1 MQMNRATA
9 SGARISERFLIQVWQ
24 RLPGGADLI
33 TEGGEVMHLIY
44 PGRENDDQGADLRDA
59 VIISN
64 QELMKGDIE
73 FHRWSSDWRRH
84 YHHQNPAY
92 NGTILHVV
100 MWHDMEATYLQNGK
114 KVPVLVLSERLETA
128 ARQRVRTS
136 QPADDFALPC
146 YQTVKSLPIKR
157 IDEILDAAG
166 RERFLAKAAA
176 FHDELSRDTPGQTF
190 YQGIMGALGYSKNKL
205 PFEELA
211 RIVPLNRLEAMTRCH
226 LPDDKCLA
234 QQQALLLGT
243 AGLLPSQRGI
253 RHLPAPNDHWAE
265 ALEKCWAEY
274 VHHHVM
280 PSDSWHL
287 IKVRPNN
294 FPVRRIAGISH
305 LMLRYHREGILEEII
320 NLISEIKI
328 DQAYRALEAAM
339 MVTAS
344 GYWKTHY
351 DFGSYSRNIAPA
363 LIGSSRAA
371 AIVINVILPFTYAWS
386 RLSRQP
392 ELAARCL
399 AIFTTYPKPGANAI
413 ERHMS
418 KQLGRSGVPIDSA
431 PRQQGLIHIYK
442 TLCTQGKCT
451 VCPLGMA
458 AKG

>member
-1 MQMNRATA
+1 
-9 SGARISERFLIQVWQ
+9 
-24 RLPGGADLI
+24 
-33 TEGGEVMHLIY
+33 
-44 PGRENDDQGADLRDA
+44 
-59 VIISN
+59 
-64 QELMKGDIE
+64 
-73 FHRWSSDWRRH
+73 
-84 YHHQNPAY
+84 
-92 NGTILHVV
+92 
-100 MWHDMEATYLQNGK
+100 
-114 KVPVLVLSERLETA
+114 
-128 ARQRVRTS
+128 
-136 QPADDFALPC
+136 
-146 YQTVKSLPIKR
+146 
-157 IDEILDAAG
+157 
-166 RERFLAKAAA
+166 
-176 FHDELSRDTPGQTF
+176 
-190 YQGIMGALGYSKNKL
+190 
-205 PFEELA
+205 
-211 RIVPLNRLEAMTRCH
+211 
-226 LPDDKCLA
+226 
-234 QQQALLLGT
+234 
-243 AGLLPSQRGI
+243 
-253 RHLPAPNDHWAE
+253 
-265 ALEKCWAEY
+265 
-274 VHHHVM
+274 M
-280 PSDSWHL
+280 PPDSWHL

-392 ELAARCL
+392 KLAARCL

-442 TLCTQGKCT
+442 TLCTQGKCP